1 MTIRQV
7 LMGTVAATL
16 LLGVSGT
23 AMAKCEIVDDEL
35 RKSVVEN
42 EKARRQIPGSL
53 IRDARELRNAAAK
66 LAAYG
71 KDDACEE
78 VADAVRELLRDPK
91 KAQQVYLKS
100 GTVKRVNTARPLDD
114 RGWAEY
120 RQRRI
125 ATAKPVQEVLGRLR
139 ADEVIGADVENM
151 KGDDLGEVDDI
162 LIGAGDK
169 SGYLIVS
176 HGGFLGI
183 GDKQIA
189 VPLEKF
195 KITQDRD
202 TFYIAMTEKQIE
214 AAPSFD
220 RGRFEWVEDGD
231 WLKKNDAYY
240 QDIHVSAG
248 KNTDT
253 DRNRAADKKPKSGKP
268 AQTDSKK

>member
-1 MTIRQV
+1 MTIRKI
-7 LMGTVAATL
+7 LMGTVAATM
-16 LLGVSGT
+16 LLGASGT

-42 EKARRQIPGSL
+42 EKARRQIPGTL
-53 IRDARELRNAAAK
+53 IRDARDLRNAAAK

-71 KDDACEE
+71 KDDACEK
-78 VADAVRELLRDPK
+78 VAESVRDLLRDPK
-91 KAQQVYLKS
+91 KAQQVYLKD
-100 GTVKRVNTARPLDD
+100 GMAKRVDANRPLDD

-120 RQRRI
+120 RRQRI

-139 ADEVIGADVENM
+139 ADEMIGADVENM
-151 KGDDLGEVDDI
+151 KGNELGEVEDI

-195 KITQDRD
+195 RVSRDHD

-220 RGRFEWVEDGD
+220 RGRFDWVEDGD

-240 QDIHVSAG
+240 QKVRVSAG
-248 KNTDT
+248 QNTDAG
-253 DRNRAADKKPKSGKP
+253 RSRSADKKPVSGKP
-268 AQTDSKK
+268 SQTEPKK

>member
-1 MTIRQV
+1 MSIRQV

-16 LLGVSGT
+16 LLGASGT

-42 EKARRQIPGSL
+42 EKARRQIPVSL

-78 VADAVRELLRDPK
+78 VAEAVRELLRDPK
-91 KAQQVYLKS
+91 KAQQVYLKD
-100 GTVKRVNTARPLDD
+100 GTAKRVGTMRPLDD

-125 ATAKPVQEVLGRLR
+125 AAAIPVQEVLGRLR
-139 ADEVIGADVENM
+139 ADEVIGADVENL
-151 KGDDLGEVDDI
+151 KGNDLGEVEDI
-162 LIGAGDK
+162 LIGTGDK

-195 KITQDRD
+195 KVSLDRD
-202 TFYIAMTEKQIE
+202 TFYIAMSEKQIE

-240 QDIHVSAG
+240 QNVQVSTG
-248 KNTDT
+248 NNTEA
-253 DRNRAADKKPKSGKP
+253 DRNQSADKKPMSGKP
-268 AQTDSKK
+268 SKTDSKK

>member
-7 LMGTVAATL
+7 LMGTAAATF
-16 LLGVSGT
+16 LLGASGT
-23 AMAKCEIVDDEL
+23 AMAKCEIVNDEL

-42 EKARRQIPGSL
+42 EKARRQIPSTL
-53 IRDARELRNAAAK
+53 LRDARDLRNAAAK

-71 KDDACEE
+71 KDDACET
-78 VADAVRELLRDPK
+78 VADAVRDLLRDPK
-91 KAQQVYLKS
+91 KAQQVYMKD
-100 GTVKRVNTARPLDD
+100 GTAKRLNTARPLDD
-114 RGWAEY
+114 RGWADY
-120 RQRRI
+120 QQRRI
-125 ATAKPVQEVLGRLR
+125 AAAKPVQEVLGRLR

-151 KGDDLGEVDDI
+151 KSQDLGEVEDI

-169 SGYLIVS
+169 SGYLIIS

-195 KITQDRD
+195 KVSRDRD

-240 QDIHVSAG
+240 QNIQVSAG
-248 KNTDT
+248 GTTDS
-253 DRNRAADKKPKSGKP
+253 DRKRSADKKPMNGKP
-268 AQTDSKK
+268 SQTDSKK